1 MNAEQKALEHRI
13 SDALQSVLDYRGYSC
28 FERNVLYIPGRRE
41 NFPYTEIDFM
51 ARYADSVCVY
61 EIKQSHSPYAK
72 RKAIKQL
79 LRARKAVLRCDPEA
93 SVRMFYVYGKGKGFR
108 LEWIKKYDF
117 RHL

>member
-13 SDALQSVLDYRGYSC
+13 SDALQSVLEYRGYSC

-41 NFPYTEIDFM
+41 DFPYTEIDFM

-61 EIKQSHSPYAK
+61 EIKQSHSHHSK

-79 LRARKAVLRCDPEA
+79 LRAREAVLRYDPET
-93 SVRMFYVYGKGKGFR
+93 SVRMFYVYGKGKAFR
-108 LEWIKKYDF
+108 LEWIKNYS
-117 RHL
+117 RR